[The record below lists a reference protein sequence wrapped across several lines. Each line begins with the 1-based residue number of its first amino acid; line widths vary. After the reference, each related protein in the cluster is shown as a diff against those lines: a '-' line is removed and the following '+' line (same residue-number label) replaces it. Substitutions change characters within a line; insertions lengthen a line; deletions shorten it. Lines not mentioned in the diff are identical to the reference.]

1 MMNKVKVSFYAS
13 LRQAA
18 GQKMIEIPRSNGI
31 TVRELVS
38 EIIERIPS
46 LERELIDDHRELFE
60 HIHVVVNGRDVRYL
74 EGGLDREILPDD
86 QVSVFPAVSGGSIK
100 V

>member
-1 MMNKVKVSFYAS
+1 VKVSFYAS

-18 GQKMIEIPRSNGI
+18 GQKSVDIPILKGF

-38 EIIERIPS
+38 EIIKCIPS
-46 LERELIDDHRELFE
+46 LERELIDDHGELYE
-60 HIHVVVNGRDVRYL
+60 HIYVVINGRDVRYL
-74 EGGLDREILPDD
+74 EGGLDKELISGD
-86 QVSVFPAVSGGSIK
+86 QVSVFPAVSGGSKK

>member
-1 MMNKVKVSFYAS
+1 LQVSFYAS
-13 LRQAA
+13 LRQVA
-18 GQKMIEIPRSNGI
+18 GQKMIEIPISNGV

-46 LERELIDDHRELFE
+46 LERELIDDHGELYE

-74 EGGLDREILPDD
+74 EGGLDRELLPDD

>member
-1 MMNKVKVSFYAS
+1 MKVSFYAS
-13 LRQAA
+13 LRQAV
-18 GQKMIEIPRSNGI
+18 GQKSIEISISNGV

-38 EIIERIPS
+38 EIIKRIPS
-46 LERELIDDHRELFE
+46 LERELIDDHGELFE

-74 EGGLDREILPDD
+74 EGGLDRELLPDD
-86 QVSVFPAVSGGSIK
+86 QVSVFPAVSGGSKK

>member
-1 MMNKVKVSFYAS
+1 MKVSFYAS
-13 LRQAA
+13 LRQAV
-18 GQKMIEIPRSNGI
+18 GQKSIEIPMSNGI

-46 LERELIDDHRELFE
+46 LERELIDDHGELFE
-60 HIHVVVNGRDVRYL
+60 HIHVVVNGRDVRHL
-74 EGGLDREILPDD
+74 EGGLDRELLPDD
-86 QVSVFPAVSGGSIK
+86 QVSVFPAVSGGSKK

>member
-1 MMNKVKVSFYAS
+1 VKVNFYAS
-13 LRQAA
+13 LRQVV
-18 GQKMIEIPRSNGI
+18 GQKLIEIPISNGI

-38 EIIERIPS
+38 AIIERIPS
-46 LERELIDDHRELFE
+46 LERELIDDHGDLFE

-74 EGGLDREILPDD
+74 EGGLDRELLPDD
-86 QVSVFPAVSGGSIK
+86 QVSVFPAVSGGFKK